1 MANAYWPNGTKHP
14 YRNSRVNKPLR
25 NSFIKRSALFTAAV
39 LALTPSAFAFDP
51 VSAASVFS
59 RLAIEPELSDPSVS
73 LIDVSTGEVVFESN
87 AFSQRKPASTMKI
100 LAGAATLKH
109 LQPEQVFTTRVS
121 IANVPDAIVI
131 DGEFDPWVSMDHRVA
146 TKMKRTS
153 FPRIAFNSLSRV
165 KESSGGSIKN
175 LKVYYNGIYASEVS
189 RYKAFY
195 KKRGVKAS
203 FIKVTDEKATALVGE
218 EILTSESPQVI
229 KMLDWFMLWS
239 DNQLSER
246 MAKIAAKY
254 AGNEFSDEGVAI
266 TFAEILIGL
275 GINPKQIEVVD
286 ASGLSRQNKVTA
298 HVLAQLLF
306 KIHSDPVLAKL
317 IESLPVGGKSGTL
330 QSRYIKTAPDAVGL
344 VKAKTGTLSGTVS
357 LAGYVQSGDREY
369 AFAIIADKI
378 SRTNAASD
386 RARKTLDRYLAKI
399 AAPLLIPVVESATVV
414 TETQTL

>member
-1 MANAYWPNGTKHP
+1 MN
-14 YRNSRVNKPLR
+14 R
-25 NSFIKRSALFTAAV
+25 FFKRSALITAAV
-39 LALTPSAFAFDP
+39 MALTPSASAFDP
-51 VSAASVFS
+51 VSAANVFS
-59 RLAIEPELSDPSVS
+59 RLAAEPELSNPSVS
-73 LIDVSTGEVVFESN
+73 LVDVSTGEVVFESN

-100 LAGAATLKH
+100 LAAAASLKH
-109 LQPEQVFTTRVS
+109 LQPDQVFTTRVS

-131 DGEFDPWVSMDHRVA
+131 DGEFDPWVAMDHRVA

-165 KESSGGSIKN
+165 KESSGGSLKK
-175 LKVYYNGIYASEVS
+175 LKVYYNGVYASEIS
-189 RYKAFY
+189 RYRAFY
-195 KKRGVKAS
+195 KKRGIKPS
-203 FIKVTDEKATALVGE
+203 FIKVTDERAASLVGE
-218 EILTSESPQVI
+218 EILTSKSPQVI
-229 KMLDWFMLWS
+229 KMVNWFMLWS

-246 MAKIAAKY
+246 MAKIASRY

-266 TFAEILIGL
+266 TFAEILIFY
-275 GINPKQIEVVD
+275 GINPAQIEVID

-306 KIHSDPVLAKL
+306 KIHSDPVLSKL
-317 IESLPVGGKSGTL
+317 IESLPVGGISGTL

-369 AFAIIADKI
+369 AFAIIADRIK
-378 SRTNAASD
+378 RGFYASD

-399 AAPLLIPVVESATVV
+399 AAPLAIPVPESTTVV
-414 TETQTL
+414 TEAQIL

>member
-1 MANAYWPNGTKHP
+1 M
-14 YRNSRVNKPLR
+14 
-25 NSFIKRSALFTAAV
+25 NSFIKRSALLTAAV
-39 LALTPSAFAFDP
+39 LALTPSASAFDP
-51 VSAASVFS
+51 VLAASVFS
-59 RLAIEPELSDPSVS
+59 RLTEKPELRDPSVS
-73 LIDVSTGEVVFESN
+73 LIDISTGEVVFESS

-100 LAGAATLKH
+100 LAAAATLKH

-153 FPRIAFNSLSRV
+153 FPRIAFNSLNRV
-165 KESSGGSIKN
+165 KESSGRSIKK
-175 LKVYYNGIYASEVS
+175 LKVYYNGIYGSEVS

-203 FIKVTDEKATALVGE
+203 FIKVTDERATALVSE
-218 EILTSESPQVI
+218 EILTSRSPQVI
-229 KMLDWFMLWS
+229 KMVNWFMLWS

-254 AGNEFSDEGVAI
+254 AGNGFSDEGVAI

-275 GINPKQIEVVD
+275 GINPKQLVVVD

-306 KIHSDPVLAKL
+306 KIHSDPVLSKL

-369 AFAIIADKI
+369 AFAIIADRI
-378 SRTNAASD
+378 NRGFSASE

-399 AAPLLIPVVESATVV
+399 AAPLAIPVLESSTVL
-414 TETQTL
+414 TEAPII